1 MTPIQYLAYLFGLQ
15 TEQQV
20 GFLLCILVAF
30 WLGWICKWI
39 QYERRTERWK
49 WRLWRG
55 ERMGARR

>member
-1 MTPIQYLAYLFGLQ
+1 MTPVQYLAYLLGLQ

-20 GFLLCILVAF
+20 GFLLSMLVAF
-30 WLGWICKWI
+30 AIGWICKWI

-49 WRLWRG
+49 RRLWRG